1 MNGLFRLLIYLTFTQ
16 NFIHTFTFSN
26 LNKVDHIFHQ
36 LSQKISL
43 QNAKRLEKMKS
54 ESEYDIKRKG
64 DIVTLEFLY

>member
-1 MNGLFRLLIYLTFTQ
+1 MTALFRLLIYLIFSQ

-43 QNAKRLEKMKS
+43 QNAKKIGKNEVR
-54 ESEYDIKRKG
+54 IR
-64 DIVTLEFLY
+64 I